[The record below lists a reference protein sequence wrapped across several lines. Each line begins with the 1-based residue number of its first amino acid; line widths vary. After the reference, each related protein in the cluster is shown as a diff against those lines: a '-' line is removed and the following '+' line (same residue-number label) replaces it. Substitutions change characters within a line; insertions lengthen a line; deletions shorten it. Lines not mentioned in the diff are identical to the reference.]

1 MLKIFA
7 LRCEYKKNP
16 VGIDVNKPRLFWKL
30 SSGDRGAMQSAYQ
43 ISVAANE
50 QDLNGGSKLIW
61 DSGMVKGD
69 RSIHVEYAGPALKS
83 RERLFWRVRVWDEKG
98 IESEW
103 SDTAFWEMGLLNG
116 KDWKAKLI
124 QPDLKENPEKSEPC
138 PMLRKEFRLKK
149 DIISARLYI
158 TAHGL
163 YEAWINGR
171 RVGDEYFTPG
181 WTTYNKCLQ
190 YQTYDVTDQVSEGD
204 NTMGV
209 YLGDGWFRGFI
220 SYIYARNVYGK
231 KLALYSQLEVAYQ
244 DGSIDTI
251 VSDGTWKSSTGP
263 ILESDMFNGELYNA
277 SLEKTGWDN
286 PGFDDSN
293 WGCVTEKV
301 LDKSILKASPGVAV
315 KKIEEI
321 RPINIIKTPKG
332 ETVFDFGQNMV
343 GWVRLNARGAKG
355 TAITL
360 MYGEVLDKEGN
371 FYRKNLRLAKARDV
385 FILNG
390 DNKQEIYEPR
400 FTFHGFR
407 YVLIDGLSG
416 AAKPD
421 ILTGIVLH
429 SNMEKTGDF
438 SCSNNFVNKL
448 FQNIIWSQKG
458 NFLDVPTDC
467 PQRDERMG
475 WTGDLQVFAPTACFN
490 MDTPAFL
497 TRWLRDLRHDQC
509 KNGIVPI
516 VVPDSFT
523 DRFKTLQRVIANAV
537 KPRKGAE
544 KGFFDEYFAIFRLNS
559 SAGWGDAAVIVPWN
573 MYLYFGDRRIL
584 EAQYES
590 MKSFMEFKRK
600 EARRLIDVILFNP
613 AKWFRLSTWR
623 HKRYY
628 STGRF
633 GFGDWLA
640 PGDGMNGSILR
651 SKLFIPAIYLA
662 IDTLI
667 LAKSAAILGREK
679 DSKDYYALYEKIK
692 ESITYFRLKKD
703 GRMWPHRQTTY
714 VLSLA
719 ADILPDV
726 DKPKAAKI
734 LADMVEE
741 NGYRIGTGFL
751 GTPHICHVLSS
762 YGYAEHAYRLLLNE
776 NHQWLSQV
784 KKGATTIW
792 EHWDSIRE
800 DGSFVSE
807 RMLSFNHYA
816 FGAIGDWLYRAVAGI
831 NPDELNPGFRHIVIK
846 PVPGGGLTYA
856 KASYSSIYGLI
867 SSEWTIADATF
878 NLKVEIPANTTATV
892 IIPEKYRSEISEGC
906 QPLTLRKGSVDIGS
920 GRYEFYCK
928 GTLEC

>member
-1 MLKIFA
+1 MLKIFD

-16 VGIDVNKPRLFWKL
+16 VGIDVHKPRFFWKL
-30 SSGDRGAMQSAYQ
+30 SSDDRGAMQSAYQ
-43 ISVAANE
+43 INVASSD
-50 QDLNGGSKLIW
+50 QDLNGGSSLIW

-69 RSIHVEYAGPALKS
+69 SSIQVEYAGPVLNS
-83 RERLFWRVRVWDEKG
+83 GERLFWRVRVWDEKG
-98 IESEW
+98 IASEW
-103 SDTAFWEMGLLNG
+103 SETAFWEMGLLNG

-124 QPDLKENPEKSEPC
+124 QPDISENPDKSEPC
-138 PMLRKEFRLKK
+138 PMLRKEFRLK
-149 DIISARLYI
+149 DDVISARLYI

-163 YEAWINGR
+163 YEAWINGK

-181 WTTYNKCLQ
+181 WTTYSKCLQ
-190 YQTYDVTDQVSEGD
+190 YQTYDVTDQVRHGD
-204 NTMGV
+204 NAIGV

-231 KLALYSQLEVAYQ
+231 KLALYSQLEVTYQ
-244 DGSIDTI
+244 DGSTDTI

-263 ILESDMFNGELYNA
+263 ILESDMFNGETYKA
-277 SLEKTGWDN
+277 SLEKAGWDN
-286 PGFDDSN
+286 AGFDDSN
-293 WGCVTEKV
+293 WGGVTEKG
-301 LDKSILKASPGVAV
+301 LDKSILMASPGVAV

-321 RPINIIKTPKG
+321 RPLKVIKTPKG

-343 GWVRLNARGAKG
+343 GWVRLNVSGAKG
-355 TAITL
+355 TAVTL
-360 MYGEVLDKEGN
+360 MYGEVLDSDGN
-371 FYRKNLRLAKARDV
+371 FYNKNLRLAKATDV
-385 FILNG
+385 YILKG
-390 DNKQEIYEPR
+390 ENKQELYEPR

-407 YVLIDGLSG
+407 YVRIEGFPAEATLDS
-416 AAKPD
+416 
-421 ILTGIVLH
+421 LTGIVLH
-429 SNMEKTGDF
+429 SDMEKTGNF
-438 SCSNNFVNKL
+438 SCSNSLVNKL
-448 FQNIIWSQKG
+448 FQNIVWSQKG

-475 WTGDLQVFAPTACFN
+475 WSGDLQVFAPTACFN

-497 TRWLRDLRHDQC
+497 TRWLRDLRHDQW

-523 DRFKTLQRVIANAV
+523 DRIGTFRQVIVNAV
-537 KPRKGAE
+537 RPRKGAE

-590 MKSFMEFKRK
+590 MKSFLEFKRK
-600 EARRLIDVILFNP
+600 EARRLFDVILFNP

-679 DSKDYYALYEKIK
+679 DSKDYYALYEKVK
-692 ESITYFRLKKD
+692 ESITYFRLKKE

-719 ADILPDV
+719 ADILPDE

-776 NHQWLSQV
+776 NHQWLSHV

-792 EHWDSIRE
+792 EHWDAVRE

-831 NPDELNPGFRHIVIK
+831 NLDELNPGFRHIVIK
-846 PVPGGGLTYA
+846 PVPGGGLTHA
-856 KASYSSIYGLI
+856 KASYNSIYGLV
-867 SSEWTIADATF
+867 SSEWVIADSTF
-878 NLKVEIPANTTATV
+878 SLKVEIPANTTATV
-892 IIPEKYRSEISEGC
+892 IIPEKYHSKISEAAHSV
-906 QPLTLRKGSVDIGS
+906 TLRDGSVDIGS
-920 GRYEFYCK
+920 GRYEFLCK
-928 GTLEC
+928 GTLES